1 MLNRCDM
8 RKEAYRYICEILG
21 RMRVQSNTAG
31 DSSVISLEDLS
42 LLREGRSDPSPE
54 MVALVK
60 RWVGQMVGDAEIDA
74 HLVTPFRDRPDIP

>member
-8 RKEAYRYICEILG
+8 RKEAYRYICEIMG
-21 RMRVQSNTAG
+21 RMRVPSTVG
-31 DSSVISLEDLS
+31 DGSVISLEDLS
-42 LLREGRSDPSPE
+42 LLREGMSDPSPE